1 MSPIVD
7 TAYPLKVSRVDLV
20 AFAQM
25 ARDNCRV
32 TVLPKLNGNGNVVI
46 LDLTP
51 YMSIVLISEK
61 EKKP

>member
-1 MSPIVD
+1 MSPIVG

-25 ARDNCRV
+25 ARDNCGF
-32 TVLPKLNGNGNVVI
+32 TVLPKLNGNGSVVV

-51 YMSIVLISEK
+51 YMSIVLIPEK